1 MIKKYIKIFFLV
13 DIVLLIAAFFYGGFS
28 SLINSQFAFVSSL
41 LITLATFI
49 SYKNS
54 VLKRVENFEDTEMET
69 RDLIDEIDDAHD
81 LYSPDVKQ
89 ESKELSAQEIKTV
102 IKEEKAKVK
111 KHYVK
116 NTIASAGSFM
126 SIYRIGGYFILVVGL
141 LYLTNNNL
149 FSPIPYLIGLF
160 VVPLSMLLS
169 QLILKEEVDQ

>member
-1 MIKKYIKIFFLV
+1 M
-13 DIVLLIAAFFYGGFS
+13 
-28 SLINSQFAFVSSL
+28 INSQFAFVSSL

-54 VLKRVENFEDTEMET
+54 VLKRIENFEDTNMQS
-69 RDLIDEIDDAHD
+69 RDLIDEIDDVHD
-81 LYSPDVKQ
+81 LYSPDI
-89 ESKELSAQEIKTV
+89 EENPKELSSEEIKMI

-116 NTIASAGSFM
+116 NTIASASSFM
-126 SIYRIGGYFILVVGL
+126 SFYRMGGYFLLIVGL

-169 QLILKEEVDQ
+169 SFILKEEEDQ